1 MVRYDVHVMRLN
13 QRRRYLEAQIAAKVA
28 AGEDVAYDIGERDAL
43 AWAVQEV
50 ELRRLERPRLQEEGG
65 S

>member
-1 MVRYDVHVMRLN
+1 MRLN